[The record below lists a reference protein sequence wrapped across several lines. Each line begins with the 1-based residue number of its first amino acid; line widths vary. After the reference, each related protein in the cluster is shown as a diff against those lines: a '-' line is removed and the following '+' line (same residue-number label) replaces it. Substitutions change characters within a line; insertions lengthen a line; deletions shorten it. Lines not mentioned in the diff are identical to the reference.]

1 MILLMVNNYTIQKN
15 QGSVYFNNMF
25 YLSPDVLSI
34 GLISISAIVLIL
46 LIMIIRLQIRLKNLL
61 KGSAINLEESINLVI
76 QHVED
81 LESFKKESQEYLK
94 LVERRLRNGIQGV
107 DTLRFNPFKGTGA
120 GGNQSFSTAFI
131 NEQGD
136 GVVFSSLYSSDR
148 MSVFAKPLQKFKSS
162 FELTEEE
169 AKSIAMAHDKLVLPK
184 A

>member
-1 MILLMVNNYTIQKN
+1 MFCRVNNYTIQKN
-15 QGSVYFNNMF
+15 QGSVYFINMF
-25 YLSPDVLSI
+25 YLSPDILSI
-34 GLISISAIVLIL
+34 GLISLSAVVLIL
-46 LIMIIRLQIRLKNLL
+46 LILIIRLQVRLKRLL
-61 KGSAINLEESINLVI
+61 KGNAKSLEESIDLVI
-76 QHVED
+76 KHVEE
-81 LESFKKESQEYLK
+81 LEAFKKESQEYLK
-94 LVERRLRNGIQGV
+94 LVEKRLRNGIQGV

-120 GGNQSFSTAFI
+120 GGNQSFSTAFV

-169 AKSIAMAHDKLVLPK
+169 AKSIAMAHDKLILPK

>member
-1 MILLMVNNYTIQKN
+1 MLN
-15 QGSVYFNNMF
+15 FNA
-25 YLSPDVLSI
+25 DILSI
-34 GLISISAIVLIL
+34 GLVATSAVIFIL
-46 LIMIIRLQIRLKNLL
+46 LILIIRLQSRIKRLL
-61 KGSAINLEESINLVI
+61 KADARSIEESINLVI
-76 QHVED
+76 KHVDE

-94 LVERRLRNGIQGV
+94 LVEKRLRNGIQGV

-148 MSVFAKPLQKFKSS
+148 MSVFAKPLQKFKST

-169 AKSIAMAHDKLVLPK
+169 AKSIAMAHDKLIIPK

>member
-1 MILLMVNNYTIQKN
+1 
-15 QGSVYFNNMF
+15 MF
-25 YLSPDVLSI
+25 YLSLDALTITVAVLA
-34 GLISISAIVLIL
+34 LIILIL
-46 LIMIIRLQIRLKNLL
+46 LILI
-61 KGSAINLEESINLVI
+61 INLYSRIKKLLRGKTGSIEDSINFMI
-76 QHVED
+76 KHIDE

-94 LVERRLRNGIQGV
+94 LVEKRLRNSVQGV

-148 MSVFAKPLQKFKSS
+148 MSVFAKPLQKFQST

-169 AKSIAMAHDKLVLPK
+169 AKSIAMAHDKLILPK

>member
-1 MILLMVNNYTIQKN
+1 
-15 QGSVYFNNMF
+15 MF
-25 YLSPDVLSI
+25 YLSLDALTITVAVLA
-34 GLISISAIVLIL
+34 LIILIL
-46 LIMIIRLQIRLKNLL
+46 LVLI
-61 KGSAINLEESINLVI
+61 INLYSRIKKLLRGKTGSIEDSINFMI
-76 QHVED
+76 KHIDE

-94 LVERRLRNGIQGV
+94 LVEKRLRNSVQGV

-148 MSVFAKPLQKFKSS
+148 MSVFAKPLQKFQST

-169 AKSIAMAHDKLVLPK
+169 AKSIAMAHDKLILPK
-184 A
+184 S

>member
-1 MILLMVNNYTIQKN
+1 
-15 QGSVYFNNMF
+15 MF
-25 YLSPDVLSI
+25 YLSPDILSI
-34 GLISISAIVLIL
+34 GLIAVSAIVLIL
-46 LIMIIRLQIRLKNLL
+46 LIMVISLQVRIKKLL
-61 KGSAINLEESINLVI
+61 KGSAKDLEESIGLI
-76 QHVED
+76 IKHVDD

-94 LVERRLRNGIQGV
+94 LVEKRLRNGIQGV

-120 GGNQSFSTAFI
+120 GGNQSFSTAFV

>member
-1 MILLMVNNYTIQKN
+1 
-15 QGSVYFNNMF
+15 MF
-25 YLSPDVLSI
+25 YLSEDILSI
-34 GLISISAIVLIL
+34 GLISLSAIVLIL
-46 LIMIIRLQIRLKNLL
+46 LILIIRLQVRLKRLL
-61 KGSAINLEESINLVI
+61 KGNAKSLEESINLVI
-76 QHVED
+76 QHVDE

-94 LVERRLRNGIQGV
+94 LVEKRLRNGIQGV

-169 AKSIAMAHDKLVLPK
+169 AKSIAMAHDRLILPK

>member
-1 MILLMVNNYTIQKN
+1 MLN
-15 QGSVYFNNMF
+15 FN
-25 YLSPDVLSI
+25 PDILSI
-34 GLISISAIVLIL
+34 GLVAVSVIIFIL
-46 LIMIIRLQIRLKNLL
+46 LILVIRLQIRLKRLL
-61 KGSAINLEESINLVI
+61 KGSAKSLEESINLII
-76 QHVED
+76 QHVDD

-94 LVERRLRNGIQGV
+94 LVEKRLRNGIQGV

-169 AKSIAMAHDKLVLPK
+169 AKSIAMAHDRLVLPK

>member
-1 MILLMVNNYTIQKN
+1 MLNFT
-15 QGSVYFNNMF
+15 
-25 YLSPDVLSI
+25 PDILSI
-34 GLISISAIVLIL
+34 GLVAVTVIILIL
-46 LIMIIRLQIRLKNLL
+46 IILVIRLQVRIKSLL
-61 KGSAINLEESINLVI
+61 TGETKSIEESIKFI
-76 QHVED
+76 IKHVDD

-94 LVERRLRNGIQGV
+94 LVEKRLRNGIQGV

-148 MSVFAKPLQKFKSS
+148 MSVFAKPILKFKST

-169 AKSIAMAHDKLVLPK
+169 AKSIAMAHDRLILPK

>member
-1 MILLMVNNYTIQKN
+1 MVNNYSIQKESN
-15 QGSVYFNNMF
+15 SVYFLNMF
-25 YLSPDVLSI
+25 YFAPDILSI
-34 GLISISAIVLIL
+34 GLVSLSVIVLIL
-46 LIMIIRLQIRLKNLL
+46 LILIIRLQIRLKRLL
-61 KGSAINLEESINLVI
+61 TGSAKSLEESINSI
-76 QHVED
+76 IDHVEN
-81 LESFKKESQEYLK
+81 LEEFKKESQEYLK

-148 MSVFAKPLQKFKSS
+148 MSVFAKPIQKFKSS

-169 AKSIAMAHDKLVLPK
+169 AKSIAMAHDKLILPK